1 MSYNKKFQSR
11 YLIANF
17 AAFESSELNSYEKIE
32 FLIPT
37 RCFLVMVTCILNLK
51 EKSKSM
57 LNLVDIS
64 SSKPIISIGK

>member
-1 MSYNKKFQSR
+1 MSYKKNSQSR

-17 AAFESSELNSYEKIE
+17 AAFESSESNSYEKIE

-37 RCFLVMVTCILNLK
+37 RYFLVMVTCLLNLK
-51 EKSKSM
+51 EKNKSF

-64 SSKPIISIGK
+64 SSKSIASIGK